1 MKKNTNKLVR
11 KPNNFLGLILF
22 TIIYIFLQK
31 IISAAFF
38 LFLMAFMISYGN
50 TIEILMIPLIIAL
63 AFVYYFGYLSK
74 DFFQKINKL
83 FTSSMMIIILIYFIY
98 KIFNNDE
105 FEAGQTTVYIFCT
118 MSHISFV
125 IGVFYSDK
133 VKKILDRIKFK
144 RKK

>member
-1 MKKNTNKLVR
+1 MEKNVNNLMSKAKEISVLV
-11 KPNNFLGLILF
+11 LF